1 MSKKLTNSRLTEE
14 QAQMVNNNIGL
25 VRYIA
30 NKLHSHRIVNDDF
43 EDKVSIE
50 TIGLIKAVLNY
61 DKSKGIKFTTF
72 AVRCI
77 ENEIKMY
84 FRAEKKDRI
93 DVYLEE
99 EIELNDSTVKLVDI
113 IEDKKANF
121 IKTTTLEKEAID
133 IINII
138 LNCFNYRNQIV
149 LLYWISGLKQTEI
162 EEILGISQGYLSKV
176 LKKATKKIKDI
187 LEQNLTY
194 TKDVE
199 ILKIGDM
206 YHLELPLAETDNINA
221 ILDDIHIEAK
231 NKDMRYFKVIANEE
245 KIIIEVLAD
254 PEYFFIIARIFSMI
268 YK

>member
-1 MSKKLTNSRLTEE
+1 
-14 QAQMVNNNIGL
+14 
-25 VRYIA
+25 
-30 NKLHSHRIVNDDF
+30 
-43 EDKVSIE
+43 
-50 TIGLIKAVLNY
+50 
-61 DKSKGIKFTTF
+61 
-72 AVRCI
+72 
-77 ENEIKMY
+77 MY

-149 LLYWISGLKQTEI
+149 LLYRISGLKQTEI

-194 TKDVE
+194 TKDIE

>member
-25 VRYIA
+25 VKYIA
-30 NKLHSHRIVNDDF
+30 ERFCRSYTVKDDF
-43 EDKVSIE
+43 EDKVSIG

-61 DKSKGIKFTTF
+61 DKSKGVKFATF

-84 FRAEKKDRI
+84 LRKEKKYRI
-93 DVYLEE
+93 DRYLEE
-99 EIELNDSTVKLVDI
+99 EIELNDSTVELADM
-113 IEDKKANF
+113 IEDKRANF
-121 IKTTTLEKEAID
+121 IKTTTLEKETID

-138 LNCFNYRNQIV
+138 LNCFNYRTKIV
-149 LLYWISGLKQTEI
+149 LLYRISGLKQTEI
-162 EEILGISQGYLSKV
+162 EEILGISQSYLSRI

-187 LEQNLTY
+187 FEQNLTY

-221 ILDDIHIEAK
+221 ILNDIHIEAK